1 MIYWLMLMVF
11 AQGSS
16 PSVTHVG
23 SFTSENDCRVAAS
36 EAIDNI
42 RVVTDP
48 NVPGAAYRVL
58 CVRASDGKMPPP
70 AR

>member
-1 MIYWLMLMVF
+1 MLMVF
-11 AQGSS
+11 AQGAS
-16 PSVTHVG
+16 PSVSHVG
-23 SFTSENDCRVAAS
+23 NFASAADCSVAAS

-42 RVVTDP
+42 RIVTDP

-58 CVRASDGKMPPP
+58 CVRASDGKIAAPAP